1 MAAVLR
7 IGCGCGFWGDSAAGP
22 VQLVAHGNIDVLV
35 LDYLSE
41 ITLSLLARARRR
53 RPELGY
59 TPDFIS
65 DVMRPLAAQIAA
77 RGIKVVANAGGVNP
91 QACRDA
97 LQKAL
102 DELGVR
108 LSVAVVLG
116 DDISAQ
122 VDAAA
127 GCGRH
132 GHGER
137 RPAAVPGHQR
147 ECLSRGLSD
156 RAGTGRWR

>member
-1 MAAVLR
+1 
-7 IGCGCGFWGDSAAGP
+7 GFWGDSAQGP
-22 VQLVAHGNIDVLV
+22 AQLVARGDIDVLV

-65 DVMRPLAAQIAA
+65 EVMRPLAGEIAA

-97 LQKAL
+97 LQKVL

-108 LSVAVVLG
+108 LKVAVVLG
-116 DDISAQ
+116 DDISGQ
-122 VDAAA
+122 LDALRAA
-127 GCGRH
+127 
-132 GHGER
+132 
-137 RPAAVPGHQR
+137 
-147 ECLSRGLSD
+147 
-156 RAGTGRWR
+156 